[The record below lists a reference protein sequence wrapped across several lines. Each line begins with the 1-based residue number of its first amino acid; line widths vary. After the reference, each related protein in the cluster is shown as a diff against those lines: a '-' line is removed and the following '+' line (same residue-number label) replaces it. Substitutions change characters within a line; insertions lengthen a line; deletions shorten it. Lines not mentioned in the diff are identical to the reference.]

1 MHGAAPCAPSTRID
15 SLLVDRHHLGV
26 AMVAGMLGLL
36 AVAPQASHHVEI
48 LRPTGGLAPH
58 IVGQFREPTVFQ
70 RSSTGSAFV
79 FDRRAQA
86 VYRVDAGRESAAEI
100 VNIGPEDGSI
110 LGANAFDLGP
120 RNRFVV
126 ADAPS
131 GRERVQ
137 LFDASGERLS
147 SFRLPG
153 RAAPRVTLGD
163 TVLNGVGSLAF
174 TGDAILMNQPELGG
188 LVTKFS
194 LRGQPYHTFGVFRR
208 TGHEHDRDLHLAL
221 NSGLP
226 LAAPDGSYYFV
237 FQTGRPMF
245 RKYDATGT
253 LLFERHV
260 EGTEIDPVI
269 NALPTTWPKRTDA
282 DGRPLPVVPPT
293 VRTAAVDRSGHLWV
307 ALSVPFL
314 YVYDATGEKRR
325 TVRLDAAGLIA
336 VSSLHFPD
344 DTRMLVAPG
353 CYEFTVW

>member
-1 MHGAAPCAPSTRID
+1 
-15 SLLVDRHHLGV
+15 
-26 AMVAGMLGLL
+26 MVAGMLGLL
-36 AVAPQASHHVEI
+36 AIAAQASHHLEI
-48 LRPTGGLAPH
+48 LRPTSGLAPH
-58 IVGQFREPTVFQ
+58 IVGQFREPAVFQ
-70 RSSTGSAFV
+70 QSSTGETFV

-86 VYRVDAGRESAAEI
+86 VYRVDVSSDSAVEI
-100 VNIGPEDGSI
+100 VNIGPEDGRI

-120 RNRFVV
+120 DDRFVV

-137 LFDASGERLS
+137 LFDSAGDRLS

-163 TVLNGVGSLAF
+163 MVLNGVASLTF
-174 TGDAILMNQPELGG
+174 TGDTILMNQPELGG

-208 TGHEHDRDLHLAL
+208 TGYEHDRDLHLAL

-226 LAAPDGSYYFV
+226 LDAPDGSYYFV

-245 RKYDATGT
+245 RKYDSAGT
-253 LLFERHV
+253 LLFERHI
-260 EGTEIDPVI
+260 EGTEIDPAI
-269 NALPTTWPKRTDA
+269 NALPTTWPQRTDVN
-282 DGRPLPVVPPT
+282 GQTLPIVPPT

-314 YVYDATGEKRR
+314 YVYDQTGEKRR
-325 TVRLDAAGLIA
+325 TVRLDAPGLVA